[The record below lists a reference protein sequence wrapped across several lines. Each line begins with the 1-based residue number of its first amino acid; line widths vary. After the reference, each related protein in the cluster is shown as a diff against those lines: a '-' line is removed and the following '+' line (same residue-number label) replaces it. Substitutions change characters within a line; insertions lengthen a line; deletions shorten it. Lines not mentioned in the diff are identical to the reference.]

1 MPMLFTDRPR
11 HPPGTRKYLARTKKG
26 ERAVNPEV
34 LLGAVIGA
42 SACLFAAT
50 VIFDAYEK
58 AIEQRTL
65 AEVVVQ
71 KFRQDVERERFR
83 IGVQREPEAAEGRPA
98 HAIAPQQW

>member
-42 SACLFAAT
+42 SACFL
-50 VIFDAYEK
+50 
-58 AIEQRTL
+58 RRL
-65 AEVVVQ
+65 
-71 KFRQDVERERFR
+71 
-83 IGVQREPEAAEGRPA
+83 
-98 HAIAPQQW
+98 